1 MRAFSTERLLELL
14 RETSAKEAVNWSE
27 RKNYVVTDESIVKTS
42 ERDEMVAFLLEV
54 SEHTKPIIKIKKIN
68 SNVSFLLRYANEKT
82 CHLA

>member
-1 MRAFSTERLLELL
+1 MTKTLRNRLRAFSTERLLELL

-54 SEHTKPIIKIKKIN
+54 SGDTKPT
-68 SNVSFLLRYANEKT
+68 KT
-82 CHLA
+82 K